1 MFVVFDLDGTL
12 ANTFQRTYSHLACPE
27 RGYPHMRQDMD
38 WDAYFAEC
46 DRDTPYKHTIEV
58 LNALHDAGH
67 DVRIWTAR
75 SEIVREKTV
84 DWLVTNGVPFKVAY
98 LSLFMRP
105 EGNHLDDFLLKQRW
119 MTDYGRPDLVFEDR
133 ARVVKMWRSLG
144 IPCFQVADGEF

>member
-38 WDAYFAEC
+38 WDYYFDEC
-46 DRDTPYKHTIEV
+46 LRDTPYTHTISV
-58 LNALHDAGH
+58 LNALHHYGH
-67 DVRIWTAR
+67 AVRIWTAR
-75 SEIVREKTV
+75 CESVRAKTYQ
-84 DWLVTNGVPFKVAY
+84 WLVYNNVPPLIAKNMR
-98 LSLFMRP
+98 MRP
-105 EGNHLDDFLLKQRW
+105 VGNRVDDFVLKQGW
-119 MTDYGRPDLVFEDR
+119 MADMGRPDLVFEDR